1 MSQYRALWISL
12 TVLLF
17 IGALLWYRLSP
28 KEIEVIVA
36 PVERGAVEKVV
47 ANTRAGT
54 LKACRQA
61 HLSPAI
67 DGQLSILAVKKGDK
81 VEQDQLLLELWNKD
95 LIAEKQLAASET

>member
-1 MSQYRALWISL
+1 MSHYRILWISL
-12 TVLLF
+12 TVLLLV
-17 IGALLWYRLSP
+17 GAIAWYRLSP

-47 ANTRAGT
+47 ANTRSGT

-67 DGQLSILAVKKGDK
+67 GGQLNILAVKKGDQ
-81 VEQDQLLLELWNKD
+81 VEQGQLLL
-95 LIAEKQLAASET
+95 